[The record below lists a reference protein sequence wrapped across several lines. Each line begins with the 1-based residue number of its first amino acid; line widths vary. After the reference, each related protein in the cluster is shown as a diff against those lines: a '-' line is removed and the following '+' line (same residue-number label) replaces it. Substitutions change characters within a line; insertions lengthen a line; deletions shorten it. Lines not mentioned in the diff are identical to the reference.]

1 MSTRMNEVNG
11 KKKAIEKHLSDD
23 VIDTSL
29 RKKTQ

>member
-1 MSTRMNEVNG
+1 MNEVNE
-11 KKKAIEKHLSDD
+11 KKKQLKKHLSDD

>member
-1 MSTRMNEVNG
+1 MNEVNG
-11 KKKAIEKHLSDD
+11 KKKQLKKHLGDD